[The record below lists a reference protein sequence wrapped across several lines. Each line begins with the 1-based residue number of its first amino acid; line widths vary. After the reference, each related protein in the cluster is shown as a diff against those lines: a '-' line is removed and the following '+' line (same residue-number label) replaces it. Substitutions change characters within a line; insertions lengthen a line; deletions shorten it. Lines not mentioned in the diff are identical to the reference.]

1 MNGERFHPVL
11 TALRVPLAPLAL
23 LATLLASPA
32 AAQAV
37 RVVDIARE
45 PLSRLDV
52 GMTSAHIRINGI
64 RLGMYWDEARA
75 ILDRERIDYLYS
87 KGIPTKVYIA
97 PARSTYYFVLNPS
110 SYQIVEMGVMGAA
123 LLPLDNS
130 PMADGRRW
138 RLTSA
143 RTWFF
148 RGEGDYV
155 RNEEGENVVYD
166 RLGFVLKWLTSGE
179 FRFVMVLREPPPP
192 PPPPSLTLYGVRFF
206 VTGYYFPNT
215 TQELER
221 LLQRRRDM
229 AGALYIDFNDPT
241 NANHT
246 ADVDALMRKAVSY
259 LDECARYC
267 VRTGRPLSI
276 TITGFYDP
284 RGLTRGS
291 YIDPSVTAG
300 GRTIL
305 IGSILEGQDGNERL
319 ALLRAYWTSTVLD
332 RMLVASSDAWRT
344 LSKSGA
350 IRWSYR
356 NGGEGKDGSEHANKR
371 AIEIT
376 PHF

>member
-1 MNGERFHPVL
+1 
-11 TALRVPLAPLAL
+11 
-23 LATLLASPA
+23 
-32 AAQAV
+32 
-37 RVVDIARE
+37 
-45 PLSRLDV
+45 
-52 GMTSAHIRINGI
+52 
-64 RLGMYWDEARA
+64 
-75 ILDRERIDYLYS
+75 
-87 KGIPTKVYIA
+87 
-97 PARSTYYFVLNPS
+97 
-110 SYQIVEMGVMGAA
+110 MGVMGAA

-284 RGLTRGS
+284 RGLTRGR